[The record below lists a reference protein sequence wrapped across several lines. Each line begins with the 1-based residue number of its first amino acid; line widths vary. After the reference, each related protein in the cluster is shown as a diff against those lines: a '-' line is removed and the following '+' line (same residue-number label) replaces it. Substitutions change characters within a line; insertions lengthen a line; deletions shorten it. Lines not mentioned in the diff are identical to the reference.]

1 MATRRWPASIP
12 IADAL
17 TDALTKAI
25 QDAKLD
31 HEAQSAQV
39 GGAAGPP

>member
-1 MATRRWPASIP
+1 MY
-12 IADAL
+12 
-17 TDALTKAI
+17 ALTKAI